1 VVDFVYALEERY
13 LMSDFRRGQ
22 VIAERGLVR
31 IQGALWL
38 AKLGVQLGRRELPRE
53 LDDHVRAMELK

>member
-1 VVDFVYALEERY
+1 
-13 LMSDFRRGQ
+13 MSDFRRWQ